1 NNNPEAFLRE
11 NSLYGSLTIV
21 RYLIKHRA
29 LGSCAGSKQYIN
41 AVALPESIDPE
52 DVSVTVKAFM
62 AADLPIELMEL
73 LAKFILD
80 NTAFNVA
87 EIAVKNGLYEEAFN
101 IYKKHGEN
109 TNAINVLIEHIG
121 SIDRASEFAEKSYIR
136 ADDPSN
142 FNEKLRE
149 PVVDTAK
156 ILFQSIS
163 NWTRLAS
170 ALVYLG
176 EYQAVVDGA

>member
-1 NNNPEAFLRE
+1 ME
-11 NSLYGSLTIV
+11 NELNE
-21 RYLIKHRA
+21 RYISSMLW
-29 LGSCAGSKQYIN
+29 LFQT
-41 AVALPESIDPE
+41 IDPE

-80 NTAFNVA
+80 NKAFSDNRTLQNLLILTAIKLNNFDAPDVA

-121 SIDRASEFAEKSYIR
+121 SIDRASEFAESWKFGTVWLR
-136 ADDPSN
+136 H
-142 FNEKLRE
+142 KLK
-149 PVVDTAK
+149 V
-156 ILFQSIS
+156 
-163 NWTRLAS
+163 
-170 ALVYLG
+170 
-176 EYQAVVDGA
+176 